1 MRRLKHA
8 SPAPP
13 VPGGESPSLAGEPR
27 TGALPSDGVNREV
40 PDGHEPPLGHRPLDL
55 PIRAPAQGA
64 RYPSR
69 RAQPHGPGAGDRP
82 RRSGVA
88 VAGILAMGL
97 VMLGIAAAMMA
108 RDLFLPA
115 FARAAV
121 AADEAPSHTTL
132 PSRRS

>member
-8 SPAPP
+8 TPAPT
-13 VPGGESPSLAGEPR
+13 VPAGESPPLAGKPR
-27 TGALPSDGVNREV
+27 TGALLSDGGKRDV

-69 RAQPHGPGAGDRP
+69 RAHPHGPGAGDRP
-82 RRSGVA
+82 RRVGFA

-97 VMLGIAAAMMA
+97 VMLWIAAAMMA

-121 AADEAPSHTTL
+121 AADEAPPHTTV

>member
-8 SPAPP
+8 TPAPL
-13 VPGGESPSLAGEPR
+13 VPAGESPPLAGEPR
-27 TGALPSDGVNREV
+27 TGVLPSAGGNREFT
-40 PDGHEPPLGHRPLDL
+40 DGQEPPLGHRPREL

-69 RAQPHGPGAGDRP
+69 RAQPLGAGAGDRS

-97 VMLGIAAAMMA
+97 AMLGIAAAMMA
-108 RDLFLPA
+108 RDLLLPA

-121 AADEAPSHTTL
+121 AADEAPSYTAL